1 MRHTLFKFNLKQTT
15 SISAWQADDVDA
27 EQQQLAGDES
37 VSLDQAMA
45 SQRLAEL
52 NAAEQAKV
60 EESDFALNFLWLD
73 KNIAVSVDQV
83 FAKGHRSPVTEYFFW
98 PRKDAWEELKAA
110 LEARPWI
117 GERSKVLLLN
127 RCTEVI
133 NYWQD
138 EDKHSIADAET
149 KFTDCKFMGA

>member
-1 MRHTLFKFNLKQTT
+1 MSLF
-15 SISAWQADDVDA
+15 QADEVDA
-27 EQQQLAGDES
+27 EQQQEAGDES
-37 VSLDQAMA
+37 FSLDQTMVE
-45 SQRLAEL
+45 QRLAEL
-52 NAAEQAKV
+52 NAAENAKV
-60 EESDFALNFLWLD
+60 EDSDFALNFLWLD

-83 FAKGHRSPVTEYFFW
+83 FARGHRSPVTEFFFW

-110 LEARPWI
+110 LEAKPWI

-138 EDKHSIADAET
+138 EDKHSLADAQA
-149 KFTDCKFMGA
+149 KFNDCKFLGA